1 MHSVETHSF
10 DSAEPW
16 PDRVY
21 SEPSGTPSLTSLFSL
36 LTTIP
41 GLLWETDRE
50 LHFVFVRAGGPLANT
65 LDAHDFVGRPI
76 AHLFNHPGPA
86 TKIEDAHAAALRGER
101 CSLMFELDGRDVEGH
116 FHPIVGSNGE
126 ISGVIGWALD
136 HTERTVAEDALR
148 ISEHSY
154 RSLMDE
160 APYAICRCTA
170 TGQLLQVNRAML
182 DMLGYDAASEADLLV
197 RDLPFI
203 FDTAANY
210 DAFLKAVQR
219 GVSDIHGMESGW
231 LHRDGRVIQVRVSGR
246 AIRNQ
251 DGQISHLDVMA
262 DNVTDKKQLQEQLWQ
277 AQKMQVVGQLA
288 GGVAHDFNNLL
299 TVIGGHVEMLMSEGL
314 SDDVVERLT
323 EVKHATDRAA
333 ALTKQLLAF
342 SRRQVL
348 QSKVLNINQV
358 IRQQTGMLA
367 RLIKENVELTF
378 APGQNL
384 GYVKADPNQMEQVLM
399 NLAVNAQDAMPRGG
413 RLTITTTNVLISPE
427 ASAEELGVPH
437 GEYIRISVT
446 DTGEG
451 MDPQTQA
458 RIFEPFFTT
467 KKLGKGTGLG
477 LAMVYGIVQQSGGHI
492 RVESQRGAGSTFHIY
507 LPSVPAQEP
516 AWQPSAT
523 GQNVLPHGNETIL
536 FAEDEL
542 GVRTMLSGYLKRLGY
557 RVLTAHDGAA
567 ALEIAQSYPGK
578 IHVLLSDFMM
588 PRMGGRELAAEL
600 QRANPELKVIFISG
614 YAGHNAATTE
624 LDLPNQCFLPKPLSM
639 ELIATTIREALDGQR
654 A

>member
-1 MHSVETHSF
+1 MTCILPGYRATAALFV
-10 DSAEPW
+10 
-16 PDRVY
+16 
-21 SEPSGTPSLTSLFSL
+21 SELAGRDLEAYIRPLT
-36 LTTIP
+36 
-41 GLLWETDRE
+41 
-50 LHFVFVRAGGPLANT
+50 
-65 LDAHDFVGRPI
+65 
-76 AHLFNHPGPA
+76 GPA
-86 TKIEDAHAAALRGER
+86 GDI
-101 CSLMFELDGRDVEGH
+101 C
-116 FHPIVGSNGE
+116 GS
-126 ISGVIGWALD
+126 IGWALD
-136 HTERTVAEDALR
+136 LTERTVTEKALR

-154 RSLMDE
+154 RSLMEE

-170 TGQLLQVNRAML
+170 SGQLLQVNRAML
-182 DMLGYDAASEADLLV
+182 DMLGYDSASEADLLV

-210 DAFLKAVQR
+210 DAFLKAVQN

-246 AIRNQ
+246 AIKNH
-251 DGQISHLDVMA
+251 DGDISHLDVMA

-314 SDDVVERLT
+314 SDDVVERLN
-323 EVKHATDRAA
+323 EVKQATDRAA

-348 QSKVLNINQV
+348 QNKVVNINQV

-367 RLIKENVELTF
+367 RLLKENVELTF
-378 APGQNL
+378 GPGQGL

-413 RLTITTTNVLISPE
+413 RLTITTTNILIG
-427 ASAEELGVPH
+427 AEGSGEDVGVPQ
-437 GEYIRISVT
+437 GEYVRISVS

-451 MDPQTQA
+451 MDPHTLA

-477 LAMVYGIVQQSGGHI
+477 LAMVYGIVKQSGGHI
-492 RVESQRGAGSTFHIY
+492 RVASERGAGTTFHVY
-507 LPSVPAQEP
+507 LPRVAAQET
-516 AWQPSAT
+516 AWQPSES
-523 GQNVLPHGNETIL
+523 GHHSLPHGTETIL
-536 FAEDEL
+536 FAEDEA

-557 RVLTAHDGAA
+557 RVLTAQDGAA
-567 ALEIAQSYPGK
+567 ALELARSYPGK
-578 IHVLLSDFMM
+578 IHLLLSDFMM

-600 QRANPELKVIFISG
+600 QGADPDLKVIFISG
-614 YAGHNAATTE
+614 YAGHNVAPSE

-639 ELIATTIREALDGQR
+639 ELIATTIREALDR
-654 A
+654 RS